1 MSQMLLFHSS
11 FKLQLDS
18 VLFSLVSNCARV
30 SLTLSEEGYT
40 EQGSDICFPEYGT
53 CSFLIQQNVNLRV
66 WADGETVD

>member
-1 MSQMLLFHSS
+1 M
-11 FKLQLDS
+11 
-18 VLFSLVSNCARV
+18 LFSLVSNCARV